1 MGIILNPLLEVALIL
16 IKAYQWTLIVY
27 VVLNLLTL
35 FNILG
40 RGNQFIDTIHDF
52 LARLIEPI
60 VRKIRSVL
68 PTFGAFDVSLL
79 VLFLLTH
86 FFEKMIQYILLKYLA

>member
-1 MGIILNPLLEVALIL
+1 MGVILNPLLEVALIL
-16 IKAYQWTLIVY
+16 IKAYQWILIVY
-27 VVLNLLTL
+27 VALNLLML

-60 VRKIRSVL
+60 VRKIRSIL
-68 PTFGAFDVSLL
+68 PTFGVFDTSLL

>member
-1 MGIILNPLLEVALIL
+1 MGIILNPLLEVVLVL
-16 IKAYQWTLIVY
+16 IKIYQWTLIVY
-27 VVLNLLTL
+27 VVLNLLIV

-40 RGNQFIDTIHDF
+40 RGNQFIDTIHEF

-60 VRKIRSVL
+60 LRKIRRVL
-68 PTFGAFDVSLL
+68 PVFGVFDLSLL

-86 FFEKMIQYILLKYLA
+86 FFEKMIQYILLKYLV